1 MKRKRI
7 YLSIVA
13 LILILQ
19 FIPVN
24 RDNPIVEADL
34 IASQNIKTIFKK
46 SCYDCHSNE
55 TKYPIYSYLFPVS
68 FFLQHHIEE
77 AREELNFS
85 NWENLSAS
93 KKASKASDILE
104 EIQNKEMPLFSYT
117 ILHRNAI
124 LTNEEIQEIRQ
135 WVEEMENQNES
146 SN

>member
-68 FFLQHHIEE
+68 FFLQHHIQE